1 VSVNRVLIRSA
12 KLEDVDVLCRLY
24 GEFHEFHVKGV
35 PDRLVGLGE
44 PERHDSPKLRSDIA
58 KVINNQNSD
67 ILLSLVDNQ
76 VVGFAEV
83 YLRKDEPDPARVA
96 YRYGHLQS
104 LLVTEEFRR
113 QGVGEKLLEA
123 AENWAKAIGATE
135 MRLDI
140 WEFPEGPLRFY
151 EKTCYRTLQRK
162 LVRRL

>member
-1 VSVNRVLIRSA
+1 MNSVLIRSA
-12 KLEDVDVLCRLY
+12 KVQDVDVLCRLY

-35 PDRLVGLGE
+35 PDRLASLGE
-44 PERHDSPKLRSDIA
+44 PEHHDTPKLRSDIA
-58 KVINNQNSD
+58 KVINNQNSE

-83 YLRKDEPDPARVA
+83 YLLTDKLNPARVA
-96 YRYGHLQS
+96 YNYGHLQS
-104 LLVTEEFRR
+104 LLVSEAFRR

-123 AENWAKAIGATE
+123 AESWAKTRGATE

-151 EKTCYRTLQRK
+151 EKTGYRTLRRK

>member
-1 VSVNRVLIRSA
+1 MNSISIRSA
-12 KLEDVDVLCRLY
+12 KLQDVDVLCRLY

-35 PDRLVGLGE
+35 PDRLVSLGE
-44 PERHDSPKLRSDIA
+44 PERHDTPKLRSDVA
-58 KVINNQNSD
+58 KVINDQNSE

-83 YLRKDEPDPARVA
+83 YFRTDRLNPARVA
-96 YRYGHLQS
+96 YNYGHLQS
-104 LLVTEEFRR
+104 LLVTEAFRHH
-113 QGVGEKLLEA
+113 GIGEKLLEA
-123 AENWAKAIGATE
+123 AENWAKARGADE

-151 EKTCYRTLQRK
+151 EKTGYRTLRRK